1 MQAEEPITIILTM
14 PAEVILDIMENDGA
28 RLPQCI
34 AHPPLYFREKPL
46 NTTFLHQ
53 VLHTCML
60 AVLAIAKITLDCDNR
75 LHNRKSLFDSDIAQG
90 CP

>member
-1 MQAEEPITIILTM
+1 MAIILTM

-28 RLPQCI
+28 GLLQFI
-34 AHPPLYFREKPL
+34 AQPTLYFSEKPL

-75 LHNRKSLFDSDIAQG
+75 LYNRKSLFDSDVAQG